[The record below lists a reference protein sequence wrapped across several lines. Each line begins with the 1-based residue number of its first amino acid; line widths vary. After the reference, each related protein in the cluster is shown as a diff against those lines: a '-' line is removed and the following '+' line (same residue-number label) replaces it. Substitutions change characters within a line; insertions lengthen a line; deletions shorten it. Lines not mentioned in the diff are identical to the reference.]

1 MQIVADLQLHSKYS
15 RAVSPDMVI
24 PIMTEWGEK
33 KGIDLMATGDWTH
46 PLWFKELESN
56 LEEAGE
62 GIYKLKNS
70 TKKTRFFLSGEISS
84 IYTDGG
90 KGRRVHTLFFAPS
103 LATVRKINE
112 ELVRR
117 GANLMSDGRPIVGLS
132 CQQLCEAVW
141 GIDERVLVVPAH
153 CLLPEEMIMTETGIK
168 AIGQTKKNDM
178 VLTHKGRYKK
188 VTEVLKRKYNG
199 KIIRIR
205 PWYFSLGLATTPE
218 HPYWAIKTVK
228 KCRSTGDI
236 CRPFGRHVNHCRVK
250 HYLKYRAEWLAAD
263 KLEVGDFL
271 IYPILSQTSKLSRFR
286 INDAV
291 PGLEKDGKRVRIKSS
306 RGLWINNEIEFDA
319 DFGRLIGYYLAEGYI
334 YGKNGIGFCFNRA
347 EKDLVEDVK
356 SIIGKIFGLNK
367 FREYYRKGSG
377 GVELSVS
384 SEILTRLFRQ
394 WFYGNGGMKRANNKQ
409 LPSWMLNLNL
419 NFQAELLLGWW
430 RGDKGYTVSRELIN
444 QMKMVCLRL
453 KILPGVGITKA
464 KDYQKRGHYSYIA
477 NREIKANHDLYYLN
491 RLSFIEDKFR
501 LMKRL
506 KDERLLRK
514 LDRKHGWIDDNYAY
528 LPIRKIEKTK
538 HRGEVYNLEVE
549 TDNSYVAEFAAVHNC
564 WTPWFSLYGSKSG
577 FDSVEE
583 CFGKY
588 ADRIYAV
595 ETGLSSDPVMNWRIP
610 DLDRRAIVS
619 FSDAHSPKKL
629 GREATVFSGDF
640 NDEVSFNDV
649 AGAIGERFLGKNSG
663 RLKIAYTI
671 EFHPEEGKYHYTG
684 HRTCGVVQSPEET
697 RAKGTVCHVCGRQL
711 TVGVEHRVDE
721 LAKDR
726 QEIKPVK
733 KTSEAGVVGY
743 YHPTD
748 STRPPYVKIVPL
760 HEILAEVVGVVS
772 ISSPKVT
779 ELYERLIDGVG
790 SEFAVLLKSGLEKIK
805 AVAGERT
812 AEAIQKV
819 RSGEIVVQPG
829 YDGVFGVVKIWGD
842 KSRTDPLQSKSEQ
855 TSLF

>member
-1 MQIVADLQLHSKYS
+1 
-15 RAVSPDMVI
+15 
-24 PIMTEWGEK
+24 
-33 KGIDLMATGDWTH
+33 
-46 PLWFKELESN
+46 
-56 LEEAGE
+56 
-62 GIYKLKNS
+62 
-70 TKKTRFFLSGEISS
+70 
-84 IYTDGG
+84 
-90 KGRRVHTLFFAPS
+90 
-103 LATVRKINE
+103 
-112 ELVRR
+112 
-117 GANLMSDGRPIVGLS
+117 
-132 CQQLCEAVW
+132 
-141 GIDERVLVVPAH
+141 
-153 CLLPEEMIMTETGIK
+153 
-168 AIGQTKKNDM
+168 
-178 VLTHKGRYKK
+178 
-188 VTEVLKRKYNG
+188 
-199 KIIRIR
+199 
-205 PWYFSLGLATTPE
+205 
-218 HPYWAIKTVK
+218 
-228 KCRSTGDI
+228 
-236 CRPFGRHVNHCRVK
+236 
-250 HYLKYRAEWLAAD
+250 
-263 KLEVGDFL
+263 
-271 IYPILSQTSKLSRFR
+271 
-286 INDAV
+286 
-291 PGLEKDGKRVRIKSS
+291 
-306 RGLWINNEIEFDA
+306 
-319 DFGRLIGYYLAEGYI
+319 
-334 YGKNGIGFCFNRA
+334 
-347 EKDLVEDVK
+347 
-356 SIIGKIFGLNK
+356 
-367 FREYYRKGSG
+367 
-377 GVELSVS
+377 
-384 SEILTRLFRQ
+384 
-394 WFYGNGGMKRANNKQ
+394 
-409 LPSWMLNLNL
+409 
-419 NFQAELLLGWW
+419 
-430 RGDKGYTVSRELIN
+430 
-444 QMKMVCLRL
+444 MKMVCLRL

-819 RSGEIVVQPG
+819 RSGEIVVNPG
-829 YDGVFGVVKIWGD
+829 YDGVFGVVRIWSSPD
-842 KSRTDPLQSKSEQ
+842 EKKDATVSINQP
-855 TSLF
+855 SLF